1 MSANRL
7 SPASSLETTKPT
19 TNEASANTYRTVH
32 GRSPTDGSLGL
43 KSPVSDSSDSQL
55 PFTTKTGQTGQTGHH
70 HSISDTMNEDAA
82 SHRRYRS
89 KRVHMDRFQLLV
101 EGSRAKPNGV
111 LAIHIKMG
119 QIHDIDSE
127 GEVFPEGAHLF
138 VYLRMLC
145 VDYVKYSRVY
155 VVHHTPATII
165 FDELKHFY
173 INVGSMKSD
182 SFCFVRFEI
191 LAFDESKRSVHR
203 VFASKEISL
212 LQVIKCMYGTAN
224 LELWRDEKQVADIEI
239 EACFS
244 TGAFGYGYSSL
255 FDIPELSL
263 KKQLGWSMF
272 CRMAPPVDRA
282 DASGSEVIACREAAR
297 PGIVNFTRHAV
308 LKSVGHWKKTLKVEP
323 TSPLVGGLIGRRL
336 AQSQVAFSL
345 LRTRQER
352 LKYLRDFVIH
362 PLSQMEDTLIS
373 DDLHYFEQVN
383 VRRTT
388 VQADDAR
395 VRYSIF
401 SADPENGTS
410 PDVDVIQ
417 VIGPAMG
424 KSPGVVLRRQGND
437 AIEDEEGRRST
448 VEKT

>member
-1 MSANRL
+1 MSGNRL
-7 SPASSLETTKPT
+7 SPQSSLETMKPT
-19 TNEASANTYRTVH
+19 TTEASASTHRTIH

-43 KSPVSDSSDSQL
+43 KSPASISSDSQL
-55 PFTTKTGQTGQTGHH
+55 PLTAKTGQTGHH
-70 HSISDTMNEDAA
+70 HDHSLSDTMNEDVA

-89 KRVHMDRFQLLV
+89 KRAHMDRFQLLV

-127 GEVFPEGAHLF
+127 GEIFPEGAHLF
-138 VYLRMLC
+138 VYLRILC

-155 VVHHTPATII
+155 VVHHTPATIL

-173 INVGSMKSD
+173 INVGSMKTD

-212 LQVIKCMYGTAN
+212 LQVVKCMYGTAN
-224 LELWRDEKQVADIEI
+224 LELWRDEKQVAEIEI

-255 FDIPELSL
+255 FDIPDLTP

-282 DASGSEVIACREAAR
+282 DVSGREVIACVETAR
-297 PGIVNFTRHAV
+297 PAILNFTRHAV
-308 LKSVGHWKKTLKVEP
+308 LKSSVSHWKNTLETEP

-336 AQSQVAFSL
+336 AQSQVVFSL

-352 LKYLRDFVIH
+352 LKYLREFVIH
-362 PLSQMEDTLIS
+362 PLSQTEETLIS
-373 DDLHYFEQVN
+373 EDVHYFEQVN

-401 SADPENGTS
+401 SAEPEHGTS
-410 PDVDVIQ
+410 PDVDVIH
-417 VIGPAMG
+417 VIGPAME
-424 KSPGVVLRRQGND
+424 KSPGVIRRRQGND
-437 AIEDEEGRRST
+437 PIEDQEGRRST
-448 VEKT
+448 EEKT